1 MRLLK
6 NPRTHEVLNGSI
18 FARCAAPDIRHRPV
32 LPMLRLRFRKI
43 VLQLRRD
50 LFEREK
56 PLCSDSDCIEDASVC
71 AGDKH
76 WCTAHAPA
84 RASLRD
90 RAADPLFGERKKG
103 SPTWP
108 GLDSAARIP
117 DRRDKLR
124 E

>member
-1 MRLLK
+1 MRLL
-6 NPRTHEVLNGSI
+6 NNSRPHEFLNRSI
-18 FARCAAPDIRHRPV
+18 FACCAAPDIRHRPV

-56 PLCSDSDCIEDASVC
+56 PLCSDPDCIEEASVC

-84 RASLRD
+84 PASLRD
-90 RAADPLFGERKKG
+90 RAADVLFAGRKKG
-103 SPTWP
+103 PPTGP
-108 GLDSAARIP
+108 GLDRAARIP
-117 DRRDKLR
+117 DRRDKPS
-124 E
+124 